1 MLLHSLIARLLPP
14 FLCTTYQTC
23 AYDIS
28 NLCCS
33 IFGPWDGITAAQN
46 ATIETVSESLT
57 ETFGSPAYYN
67 EEYPADDDFSGVQW
81 GSNYPRLLSIKKAL
95 DPKGVFSCRNCVG
108 SEKGF

>member
-1 MLLHSLIARLLPP
+1 M
-14 FLCTTYQTC
+14 
-23 AYDIS
+23 
-28 NLCCS
+28 CCS

-46 ATIETVSESLT
+46 ATIETVSETLT